1 MLAGGRSL
9 TVIARLRLATLFVL
23 VLAAG
28 YFYLQPGREKAS
40 SKEVFKNP
48 LDLRFVT
55 DRMLAFDAAPG
66 NFFADL
72 IDGARIAASGHSFG
86 GFTDFL
92 IAGGASPVGT
102 FTDPRVRAIFPMAP
116 AAVFAD
122 AFFAT
127 ITVPTLIVG
136 GTLDTTV
143 PFAENQQRPFDALP
157 PGALLDGLAELTDV
171 GHFTFSDL
179 CEVPRNLIA
188 VIGGFDEACQ
198 PRHLPWR
205 YAHRLVNFLA
215 LNFFD
220 AVLKGD
226 PAALARL
233 APAKLTHADEITS
246 YQTRQAVAD

>member
-1 MLAGGRSL
+1 
-9 TVIARLRLATLFVL
+9 
-23 VLAAG
+23 
-28 YFYLQPGREKAS
+28 
-40 SKEVFKNP
+40 
-48 LDLRFVT
+48 
-55 DRMLAFDAAPG
+55 
-66 NFFADL
+66 
-72 IDGARIAASGHSFG
+72 
-86 GFTDFL
+86 
-92 IAGGASPVGT
+92 
-102 FTDPRVRAIFPMAP
+102 MAP

-143 PFAENQQRPFDALP
+143 PFAANQQRPFDALP
-157 PGALLDGLAELTDV
+157 AGALFDGLAELTDV

-188 VIGGFDEACQ
+188 VIGGFDEARQ

-205 YAHRLVNFLA
+205 YAHRIV
-215 LNFFD
+215 NFFD

>member
-1 MLAGGRSL
+1 
-9 TVIARLRLATLFVL
+9 
-23 VLAAG
+23 
-28 YFYLQPGREKAS
+28 
-40 SKEVFKNP
+40 
-48 LDLRFVT
+48 
-55 DRMLAFDAAPG
+55 
-66 NFFADL
+66 
-72 IDGARIAASGHSFG
+72 
-86 GFTDFL
+86 
-92 IAGGASPVGT
+92 
-102 FTDPRVRAIFPMAP
+102 MAP

-127 ITVPTLIVG
+127 ITVRTLIVG

-143 PFAENQQRPFDALP
+143 PFAANQQRPFDALP
-157 PGALLDGLAELTDV
+157 AGALFDGLAELTDV

-205 YAHRLVNFLA
+205 YAHRIVNFFA